1 MSEPTVP
8 LGGVSPE
15 MLETQARTRLAKA
28 DLNGAASLLQHAARD
43 WNHVGNDARAGACW
57 LLAAS
62 TLRLAGQ
69 MKEAGHAARCAE
81 VLPLSDAVRRGV
93 DMELAEQ
100 ALASGDA
107 AMARERFAF
116 VLARYADQMDAPLRA
131 VVLQRRATAASA
143 AQDERAAA
151 ADHRAAADLLQASG
165 QLADAETARLAA
177 VSCLAKVDATAADT
191 LWRDIDRLPPRD
203 GAGAARRGLVGGQL
217 AEQAGQT
224 AIALVRY
231 GVARQGALDAR
242 DAAAYLAAS
251 VQSSILLEQ
260 QGQAGDAYARLASA
274 WVTLGDLLGRD
285 TAAAMLR
292 PAMKDLRDRL
302 GLEEFQRVREAYAE
316 RRRKRG

>member
-15 MLETQARTRLAKA
+15 MMEELGRARLAKA
-28 DLNGAASLLQHAARD
+28 DLSGAAGLLQHAARD
-43 WNHVGNDARAGACW
+43 WNHLGNDARAGACW

-62 TLRLAGQ
+62 TLRLAGS
-69 MKEAGHAARCAE
+69 MKEAEHAARCAE
-81 VLPLSDAVRRGV
+81 VLPLSDEVRLGV

-116 VLARYADQMDAPLRA
+116 VLTRYAEQIDTPLRA
-131 VVLQRRATAASA
+131 VVLQRRAIAAAA
-143 AQDERAAA
+143 AQDDRAAA
-151 ADHRAAADLLQASG
+151 VDYRAAADLMQRNG
-165 QLADAETARLAA
+165 QPADAETARLAA
-177 VSCLAKVDATAADT
+177 VSCLARVDTTAAEI

-203 GAGAARRGLVGGQL
+203 GACAARRGLVGGQL
-217 AEQAGQT
+217 AEQSQQP
-224 AIALVRY
+224 ALALARY

-242 DAAAYLAAS
+242 DAASYLVAS
-251 VQSSILLEQ
+251 VQSSILMEQ
-260 QGQAGDAYARLASA
+260 QGQVGDAYARLASA

-302 GLEEFQRVREAYAE
+302 GLDEFQRVREAYAE
-316 RRRKRG
+316 RRRKRA